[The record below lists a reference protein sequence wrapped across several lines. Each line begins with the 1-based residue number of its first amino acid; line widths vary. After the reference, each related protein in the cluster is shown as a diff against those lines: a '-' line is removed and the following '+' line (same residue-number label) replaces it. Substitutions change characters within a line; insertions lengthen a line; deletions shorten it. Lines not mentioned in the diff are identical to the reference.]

1 MNIEKINYQ
10 GWPNCYRLSN
20 GLVDLIV
27 TTDVGP
33 RIIRFGFA
41 GDVNEFKEFDD
52 DLGHIGGEVWRVYG
66 GHRLWHAPEDWGR
79 TYAPD
84 NSPIALEDHESFVRL
99 VQPAEP
105 IAGIHKEI
113 EIALQADEGHGNG
126 RVAVTHRLRNENRWP
141 VELAPWALSV
151 MAPGGV
157 AIVPQPPRGP
167 HEENLRP
174 ANSLTLW
181 AYTDMS
187 DARWHWGHK
196 YVLLRQ
202 DSSASRPQKV
212 GILVKDGWAAYA
224 RGGHLFV
231 KSFDTIPGATYP
243 DFGCNVE
250 LFTNA
255 DMLEV
260 ESLGPLVT
268 LEPGQ
273 ATEHVECW
281 FLFKGV
287 PEPDDDAAVEEWVK
301 PRVADRSR
309 LEK

>member
-1 MNIEKINYQ
+1 MNIEKINYR

-20 GLVDLIV
+20 GLVDLIA

-33 RIIRFGFA
+33 RIIRFGFD
-41 GDVNEFKEFDD
+41 GEENEFKEFDEQLGRTGGD
-52 DLGHIGGEVWRVYG
+52 DWRLYG
-66 GHRLWHAPEDWGR
+66 GHRLWHAPEEPVR
-79 TYAPD
+79 TYVAD
-84 NSPIALEDHESFVRL
+84 NTPITVEEDHQGFVRL

-105 IAGIHKEI
+105 LAGIHKEI
-113 EIALQADEGHGNG
+113 DIALDAEAGHGNG
-126 RVAVTHRLRNENRWP
+126 HATVTHRLRNANLWP

-187 DARWHWGHK
+187 DPRWYWGQK

-202 DSSASRPQKV
+202 DSSMSRPQKAGV
-212 GILVKDGWAAYA
+212 LVTDGWAAYA

-231 KSFDTIPGATYP
+231 KSFDYIPGATYP

-250 LFTNA
+250 VFTNA

-260 ESLGPLVT
+260 ESLAPLVT
-268 LEPGQ
+268 LDPGQ
-273 ATEHVECW
+273 AIEHVEHW

-287 PEPDDDAAVEEWVK
+287 TAPADDAGVEEWVVPK
-301 PRVADRSR
+301 VKSR
-309 LEK
+309 E

>member
-1 MNIEKINYQ
+1 VNIEKISYR

-41 GDVNEFKEFDD
+41 GEGNEFKEFDEQLGQTGGD
-52 DLGHIGGEVWRVYG
+52 DWRVYG
-66 GHRLWHAPEDWGR
+66 GHRLWHAPEDWAR
-79 TYAPD
+79 SYVPD
-84 NSPIALEDHESFVRL
+84 NTPITLEDHKEFVRL

-113 EIALQADEGHGNG
+113 DIALQADDGHGHF
-126 RVAVTHRLRNENRWP
+126 RAIVTHRLQNANRWP

-187 DARWHWGHK
+187 DPRWSWGRK
-196 YVLLRQ
+196 FVLLRQ
-202 DSSASRPQKV
+202 EPSLSRPQKA

-224 RGGHLFV
+224 RNGHLFV
-231 KSFDTIPGATYP
+231 KTFEHTPGATYP

-268 LEPGQ
+268 LNPGQ
-273 ATEHVECW
+273 ATEHIERW

-287 PEPDDDAAVEEWVK
+287 REPADDAGVEEWVM
-301 PRVADRSR
+301 PAVAPSI
-309 LEK
+309 

>member
-1 MNIEKINYQ
+1 MNIEKISYQ

-20 GLVDLIV
+20 ELVDLIV

-33 RIIRFGFA
+33 RIIRFGFI
-41 GDVNEFKEFDD
+41 DEVNEFKEFDD
-52 DLGHIGGEVWRVYG
+52 DLGQTGGDRWRVYG
-66 GHRLWHAPEDWGR
+66 GHRLWHAPEELVR
-79 TYAPD
+79 TYVPD
-84 NSPIALEDHESFVRL
+84 NVPITLEDHGEFVRL

-105 IAGIHKEI
+105 LAAIHKEI
-113 EIALQADEGHGNG
+113 EIALLDGEAQATVSHC
-126 RVAVTHRLRNENRWP
+126 LRNENLWP

-167 HEENLRP
+167 HPENLRP
-174 ANSLTLW
+174 ANLLTLW

-187 DARWHWGHK
+187 DPRWYWGRE

-202 DSSASRPQKV
+202 DSSMSRPQKV
-212 GILVKDGWAAYA
+212 GVLVKDGWAAYA
-224 RGGHLFV
+224 RDGHLFV
-231 KSFDTIPGATYP
+231 KTFDYVPGATYP

-268 LEPGQ
+268 LEPGR
-273 ATEHVECW
+273 AREHVERW
-281 FLFKGV
+281 RLFKGV
-287 PEPDDDAAVEEWVK
+287 AEPADDAEVGEHVL
-301 PRVADRSR
+301 PRVRSM
-309 LEK
+309 E

>member
-1 MNIEKINYQ
+1 MNVEKINYH

-20 GLVDLIV
+20 DLVDLIV

-33 RIIRFGFA
+33 RIIRFGFV
-41 GDVNEFKEFDD
+41 GDVNEFAEFED
-52 DLGHIGGEVWRVYG
+52 DLGHSGGDAWRVYG
-66 GHRLWHAPEDWGR
+66 GHRLWHAPEEPVR
-79 TYAPD
+79 TYVPD
-84 NSPIALEDHESFVRL
+84 NSSIALEKHEGFVRL

-105 IAGIHKEI
+105 VAGIRKEMD
-113 EIALQADEGHGNG
+113 IALRTDKAQ
-126 RVAVTHRLRNENRWP
+126 VTLTHRLCNANMWP

-167 HEENLRP
+167 HPENLQP
-174 ANSLTLW
+174 ANSLTMW

-187 DARWHWGHK
+187 DPRWRWGER

-202 DSSASRPQKV
+202 DASASRPQKA
-212 GILVKDGWAAYA
+212 GALVVDGWAAYA
-224 RGGHLFV
+224 REGHLFV
-231 KSFDTIPGATYP
+231 KTFDYLPGATYP

-268 LEPGQ
+268 LQPGQ
-273 ATEHVECW
+273 ATEHVERW
-281 FLFKGV
+281 SLFDEVTV
-287 PEPDDDAAVEEWVK
+287 PADDAGVLEHVLKRVESVE
-301 PRVADRSR
+301 
-309 LEK
+309 